1 MFAKFGLV
9 LLGGALF
16 PVMIVFAFT
25 PLAWELMGRPN
36 ESYPEIVFAFA
47 GTPLAFIALV
57 AGVLIARGAAIRSQ
71 RNLGT
76 LRGVGFLSVVG
87 CAWLLWS
94 GFAPWQPVSDSF
106 GTTILAVICLAVPL
120 LAIGLIALA
129 VFPAIRAFRNDKQ
142 SQTRRA

>member
-16 PVMIVFAFT
+16 PVMVVFALT
-25 PLAWELMGRPN
+25 PLTWELMGRPN

-47 GTPLAFIALV
+47 GTPLALIALV
-57 AGVLIARGAAIRSQ
+57 AGALIARGAAVRSR
-71 RNLGT
+71 RNLGA
-76 LRGVGFLSVVG
+76 LRGVGFISILG

-94 GFAPWQPVSDSF
+94 GFAPWQPVSDSL
-106 GTTILAVICLAVPL
+106 GTTILAVICLGVPL
-120 LAIGLIALA
+120 LAIGLIVLA
-129 VFPAIRAFRNDKQ
+129 VVPAMRAFQNDKQ